1 MRQSA
6 LITAALV
13 LALAP
18 LAPAQVR
25 TTGPMVTRQT
35 TAQRT
40 ARTPRAGEM
49 VYDTTTGA
57 LYVGDGTTAGGVSPY
72 LYSALPNG
80 GAFRPISIQP
90 AQAGQGPLV
99 FGASE
104 PAFNGNYDPVVGWGY
119 NQDAGGGLIQSG
131 EPGLR
136 WNVEG
141 DYNDGANRTME
152 SYLQYRSA
160 DTLTTIRP
168 LFFQFNR
175 GTNTL
180 SASQLLGSPLHLQ
193 DSDGTDT
200 GLFSKAG
207 VTLIAPAI
215 SLNSAAGTTMAQSV
229 PNTFQVNAVGTSADT
244 NLAVLAASG
253 RASHLQMGNNGT
265 ANVYSINTVTAS
277 PSTLNHVLNGNTVLT
292 LYASPNGASGAAIAV
307 GTGSDN
313 TATGVF
319 SQGSSANSVKGLVVR
334 ARSTTSAS
342 LFEAQDSSS
351 VAYFTLDKRG
361 RPVTANTTPTIAAG
375 TGAGTSPTVSV
386 SGTDVNGTITV
397 TTGTGPAAAA
407 TVATI
412 TFSTA
417 WGAAPK
423 SVLITPANPA
433 TAAIWGTTTLPYV
446 DSAGISTTK
455 FDVSIGAG
463 GLGASTTY
471 KIYYDVKG

>member
-57 LYVGDGTTAGGVSPY
+57 LYVGDGTTAGGV
-72 LYSALPNG
+72 APNLASSVG
-80 GAFRPISIQP
+80 TGTGVVRPVSIQP
-90 AQAGQGPLV
+90 TATGAGPLTFDGHV
-99 FGASE
+99 VTFSGT
-104 PAFNGNYDPVVGWGY
+104 PDPTIGFGY
-119 NQDAGGGLIQSG
+119 NQNPNGTAIVAG
-131 EPGLR
+131 EPGIR
-136 WNVEG
+136 FQVEG
-141 DYNDGANRTME
+141 NYNDGSGSNKVEA
-152 SYLQYRSA
+152 YLQYLST
-160 DTLTTIRP
+160 DGTTTIRP
-168 LFFQFNR
+168 FFYQLNR
-175 GTNTL
+175 ATNTL
-180 SASQLLGSPLHLQ
+180 VAAQHLGPLQIYDSANTSTNWYQFNKNQFITNGS
-193 DSDGTDT
+193 DNDT
-200 GLFSKAG
+200 S
-207 VTLIAPAI
+207 IQINAPA
-215 SLNSAAGTTMAQSV
+215 GK
-229 PNTFQVNAVGTSADT
+229 NASF
-244 NLAVLAASG
+244 NLSRNAASATWQVAMNSDN
-253 RASHLQMGNNGT
+253 RATITFGSFL
-265 ANVYSINTVTAS
+265 AYCFNT
-277 PSTLNHVLNGNTVLT
+277 PI
-292 LYASPNGASGAAIAV
+292 GASGAAFAV
-307 GTGSDN
+307 GANDNSAVGLFAVGGSN
-313 TATGVF
+313 AGVK
-319 SQGSSANSVKGLVVR
+319 ALV
-334 ARSTTSAS
+334 ARGKSGQTAS
-342 LFEAQDSSS
+342 LLELQDS
-351 VAYFTLDKRG
+351 AGTGIYYRWDKLG
-361 RPVTANTTPTIAAG
+361 RPITANTTPTIAAG
-375 TGAGTSPTVSV
+375 TGAGTGPTVSV